1 MKKPYGLLWILVLL
15 SAALMSLPWLVP
27 HCGALALIAFLPL
40 LTADRVADQNGVR
53 RFWIWHYSTFV
64 LWNAATTFWVANATL
79 GGAVFAILAN
89 SLQMSLV
96 FGLFRFS
103 KKRLG
108 GVLPYVFL
116 AAAWIAWERW
126 YLVSAEISWPWLVL
140 GNAFARSIRLAQWYE
155 FTGTLGGSLWVWA
168 STPDPN

>member
-108 GVLPYVFL
+108 GVLPYVFSQ
-116 AAAWIAWERW
+116 RPG
-126 YLVSAEISWPWLVL
+126 SH
-140 GNAFARSIRLAQWYE
+140 GNAGIWFRPRYPGPGWCSATLSPAAYGLHSGMNSPGPWAARSGYGLP
-155 FTGTLGGSLWVWA
+155 T
-168 STPDPN
+168 